1 MTNRSPLY
9 LCIYRKKKK
18 LYFATVRKLS
28 DRIAITNQD
37 FETVV
42 LGNKNKIQS
51 WCFNSLEDL
60 NRIFP
65 ELKEK
70 YAGKIYVIENRY
82 KDMTQIKVV
91 VFLLNNPLWEVGIH
105 EKKEENEVEEG
116 KCSTRT
122 IEINNIDDWRMAE
135 KEFDF
140 QSNFIYDILY
150 QGEPENKIFL
160 KGDC

>member
-1 MTNRSPLY
+1 MKKQNLY
-9 LCIYRKKKK
+9 LCIYKKNNK
-18 LYFATVRKLS
+18 LYFATTRKLT
-28 DRIAITNQD
+28 DRIAITNPE
-37 FETVV
+37 FKTVV
-42 LGNKNKIQS
+42 LSYKNKLQS
-51 WCFNSLEDL
+51 WTLNGLSDL
-60 NRIFP
+60 QRIYP

-116 KCSTRT
+116 ECSTRI
-122 IEINNIDDWRMAE
+122 IEINDIDDWRLAQR
-135 KEFDF
+135 EFDF

-150 QGEPENKIFL
+150 QGEPETKVFL
-160 KGDC
+160 RGEA